1 LDSTALS
8 YQYIAQF
15 FVVVLNGV
23 MLLPLILNWLGKRKA
38 YLLVFVAAGTLEIC
52 RQIPNAYLAVY
63 SDSLPLVMASLF
75 LQYVATAVFLAGLYC
90 IDGPLRK
97 REYAAVLLPS
107 AGFLLVMALIG
118 IQGLPGNRALWLMY
132 SIPMSVLSLL
142 LMRQAWQ
149 LRQGLSAGKI
159 LLVATALA
167 LLGLRL
173 AVPFMEVSDLF
184 YLLYYLENLLFP
196 LLLAAVTVLEL
207 EDANRRISDM
217 HERRKQSE
225 QELQFIVDNA
235 LDVILVT
242 DHVGLLQS
250 WNKPAEAIFGYTAE
264 QIVGKMHIDELF
276 CDASLNNKL
285 DDYAE
290 FSSRIE
296 HLEGGVHE
304 VDVRMR
310 TVVGQ
315 RESHMV
321 FVIRSQ
327 RNGREGAV
335 DSVGFKSLNA

>member
-1 LDSTALS
+1 MDSTTLS
-8 YQYIAQF
+8 YQYIAQL

-23 MLLPLILNWLGKRKA
+23 MLLPLVLNWLGKHKP
-38 YLLVFVAAGTLEIC
+38 YLMVFVAAGVLEIC
-52 RQIPNAYLAVY
+52 RQIPNAYLAIYV
-63 SDSLPLVMASLF
+63 DDLALVMVSLL
-75 LQYVATAVFLAGLYC
+75 LQYTATAVFLVGLYC
-90 IDGPLRK
+90 IGGPLRK
-97 REYAAVLLPS
+97 RQYIGVLLPS
-107 AGFLLVMALIG
+107 AGFLLVMASIG
-118 IQGLPGNRALWLMY
+118 IQGLPDNRALWLIY
-132 SIPMSVLSLL
+132 SIPMSLLSLL
-142 LMRQAWQ
+142 LMWQAWQ

-184 YLLYYLENLLFP
+184 YLLYYLENMLFP

-217 HERRKQSE
+217 HARRKQSE

-242 DHVGLLQS
+242 DQVGLLQS

-276 CDASLNNKL
+276 CDANLNSKL

-310 TVVGQ
+310 TVVGS

-321 FVIRSQ
+321 FVIRS
-327 RNGREGAV
+327 RKSSSDNAAEPLE
-335 DSVGFKSLNA
+335 FKSIKV